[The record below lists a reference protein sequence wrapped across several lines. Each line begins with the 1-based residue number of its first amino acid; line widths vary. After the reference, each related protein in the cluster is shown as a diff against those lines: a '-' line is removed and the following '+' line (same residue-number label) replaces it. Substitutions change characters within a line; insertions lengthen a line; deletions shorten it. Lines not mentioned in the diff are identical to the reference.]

1 MKKWLK
7 QHYDFLMFGLQ
18 VMFDYLVITG
28 ILFFSYWLWLHS
40 DGIRHNLNPRFLS
53 IELFL
58 ALGLLFVA
66 ILKMTGAYQREL
78 SIGNVKELRA
88 ILRGCFLAYGILI
101 IVSFFFPKVNLS
113 RLQSVYALSIL
124 PIGLGLER
132 IFVHQLHRF
141 FIKKEIGTKRILV
154 YGAGE
159 TGNRLVKHLGQVPKL
174 GYKVVGFVDDNKFQD
189 DSTTSGGSIGPEILG
204 RLENVKDL
212 ASKYEVDEMF
222 ITMPS
227 APSERIS
234 HIIDSC
240 NGSLPKY
247 RFVPSMS
254 SVKLQEIEMNSL
266 NGIPLCSFK
275 ERKERLF
282 GNIVKRAF
290 DFLFSAVLLIATAP
304 VLAVIAM
311 RVKLDSKGPVLF
323 KQQRVGKNGKLFTM
337 YKFRTMYT
345 EANPYAYTPTTKYD
359 PRITRIGRLL
369 RKTSLDELP
378 QFLNVLKGDMSVVG
392 PRPEMKF
399 IVDSYNELQRQRLS
413 VKPGITGLWQISP
426 DRHRPIHEGL
436 EHDLQYIENQ
446 SFLLDLI
453 VIWETLIFGV
463 RGI

>member
-1 MKKWLK
+1 MKAWLK
-7 QHYDFLMFGLQ
+7 HHYDFLMFGLQ
-18 VMFDYLVITG
+18 VIFDYLTITS
-28 ILFFSYWLWLHS
+28 ILYFSYWLWLHS
-40 DGIRHNLNPRFLS
+40 DGIRHNLNPKILP
-53 IELFL
+53 IEVFL

-66 ILKMTGAYQREL
+66 IFKMAGAYQREL
-78 SIGNVKELRA
+78 SIVNIKELRA

-101 IVSFFFPKVNLS
+101 IISFFFPRVYLS
-113 RLQSVYALSIL
+113 RLQSIYALFIL
-124 PIGLGLER
+124 PGGVGLER

-159 TGNRLVKHLGQVPKL
+159 TGNRLVKHLDSVPKL

-189 DSTTSGGSIGPEILG
+189 HSSTTGCENEPKILG

-212 ASKYEVDEMF
+212 AAQYEVDEMF

-254 SVKLQEIEMNSL
+254 SVKLQEIEMDSL
-266 NGIPLCSFK
+266 NGIPLCSIK
-275 ERKERLF
+275 ERKERIL
-282 GNIVKRAF
+282 GNIIKRAF
-290 DFLFSAVLLIATAP
+290 DIVFSGALLIAIAP
-304 VLAVIAM
+304 ILAIIAI
-311 RVKLDSKGPVLF
+311 RVKLDSKGPVFF
-323 KQQRVGKNGKLFTM
+323 KQQRVGKDGKLFTM

-345 EANPYAYTPTTKYD
+345 EANPYAYTPTSKYD
-359 PRITRIGRLL
+359 PRITRIGRIL

-378 QFLNVLKGDMSVVG
+378 QFFNVLKGDMSIVG

-399 IVDSYNELQRQRLS
+399 IVDTYNDLQRERLR

-426 DRHRPIHEGL
+426 DRNRPIHEAL

-453 VIWETLIFGV
+453 IIWETVIFGV